1 VIKGAA
7 LSECHQ
13 PRLSI
18 LIGVAPTGTA
28 LPLIFARVTDG
39 LLNVISALCVIVRS
53 LVMGAK

>member
-1 VIKGAA
+1 MGAA

-28 LPLIFARVTDG
+28 LPLIFARITDG

-53 LVMGAK
+53 LVMGAT